1 MVSEIVFED
10 ISLQI
15 CYKMEAEDVLDLP
28 ASSDSGLDVQK
39 NGLESGNGSPE
50 ANPLVG
56 NDENL
61 KINLDMEKDLRTV
74 GGQESGEILTEQVSD
89 GFNVSIESV
98 VVEEKVGIQKETLI
112 HSATLDVSCIL
123 LLPFYVEGCLQF

>member
-1 MVSEIVFED
+1 M
-10 ISLQI
+10 
-15 CYKMEAEDVLDLP
+15 LDLP

-56 NDENL
+56 NDE
-61 KINLDMEKDLRTV
+61 KVKRNLDMEKDLDLVEENLRTV
-74 GGQESGEILTEQVSD
+74 GGQESGEILTEQFND
-89 GFNVSIESV
+89 GFNASVESV
-98 VVEEKVGIQKETLI
+98 MVEEKVGIQKETLI

-123 LLPFYVEGCLQF
+123 LLPFYVEVAYNSDKTLPT